1 MLINAPA
8 PLAKAAH
15 PAYSLPSNISRKYQ
29 AEPAPSQTHGSV
41 TDIDAALEQQV
52 PDVPQTQD

>member
-41 TDIDAALEQQV
+41 TDIDAALEQ
-52 PDVPQTQD
+52 